1 MRIDGNDYQQV
12 EVTLGCYYRMRDGN
26 SEDTYGGPTYYMQQ
40 GLGIDHNW
48 GQLWKIPAFLFGFGI
63 ATTFV
68 FTCGTLTTAQVV
80 SGAIHVPD
88 INIGGVTIEGII
100 SIGAVIVLIE
110 YLITTGGFHGVA
122 NVFTKLVPFMSV
134 AYILMGI
141 GMILVNITVVPETI
155 ISIFT
160 GAFTGTA
167 ATGGFAGATVSKIIS
182 VGLARSV
189 YSNEAGWGTSP
200 MIHSAAKTPHPIE
213 QGLWGSFEVFF
224 DTIIICS
231 ITGISTILSGQ
242 WVNGGDG
249 GTLAVQAF
257 AEGFGTFGAVSLA
270 LIMIVFTVTTAG
282 GWFTYYMICLKQV
295 FKKEGTAMEKIIVN
309 GYKIRGLSG
318 LWWTFHLLSQHLS
331 TCL

>member
-167 ATGGFAGATVSKIIS
+167 ATRGFAGRTFSKILS